1 MGWKG
6 HSRRRCTLAANAPAP
21 TSRALNVFDCA
32 PQPELVAVQDGRL
45 TDPDALAQLSRM
57 PDHETAVLVPRTLLV
72 EYARAITGEKL
83 PA

>member
-1 MGWKG
+1 M
-6 HSRRRCTLAANAPAP
+6 HASSQRPRPRL

-32 PQPELVAVQDGRL
+32 PRPELVAVQDGRL

-57 PDHETAVLVPRTLLV
+57 PDHEIVVLVPRTLLV
-72 EYARAITGEKL
+72 EYARVITGEEL